1 MRPRPNPD
9 ARRDIPFEPGM
20 VTSDEPGVYIEG
32 SHGIRTENLLL
43 CVRHPKFEGF
53 YCFEPLTFAPLD
65 PEPLDLSV
73 MTDEDMARFNAYQKQ
88 VRRKIGPKLNEEERN
103 WLIHETREI
112 RR

>member
-1 MRPRPNPD
+1 
-9 ARRDIPFEPGM
+9 
-20 VTSDEPGVYIEG
+20 
-32 SHGIRTENLLL
+32 
-43 CVRHPKFEGF
+43 
-53 YCFEPLTFAPLD
+53 
-65 PEPLDLSV
+65 